1 MFSLFEQ
8 TSAKCSKYITKAYS
22 TSFSLG
28 IKTLNKRFHEPI
40 YGIYALVRYAD
51 EIVDTFHD
59 FDKKALLE
67 RFKKDTYSAIDE
79 RISLNPVLYSFQ
91 KVVNEY
97 KISSDLIEAFFRS
110 MEMDLYKN
118 AYGQDGYEEY
128 IYGSAEVVGLM
139 CLKVFAEGDAK
150 LYDELK
156 HTARALGAAFQKVNF
171 LRDMKSDFDERGR
184 VYFPGIDFQNFKEE
198 AKKQIEDEI
207 AADFTLAKEG
217 IDRLPSGARGGVEL
231 AYLYYMKLFK
241 KIKAQPASKIKETR
255 IRVSDFQKLGIL
267 AWSTFQNRFS
277 FRMSAE

>member
-1 MFSLFEQ
+1 M
-8 TSAKCSKYITKAYS
+8 
-22 TSFSLG
+22 
-28 IKTLNKRFHEPI
+28 
-40 YGIYALVRYAD
+40 
-51 EIVDTFHD
+51 
-59 FDKKALLE
+59 
-67 RFKKDTYSAIDE
+67 
-79 RISLNPVLYSFQ
+79 
-91 KVVNEY
+91 
-97 KISSDLIEAFFRS
+97 
-110 MEMDLYKN
+110 
-118 AYGQDGYEEY
+118 
-128 IYGSAEVVGLM
+128 
-139 CLKVFAEGDAK
+139 
-150 LYDELK
+150 K

-207 AADFTLAKEG
+207 AADFALAKEG